1 MDAKNTLS
9 KHLVV
14 GILSIGL
21 AFILRFL
28 LDNSWSV
35 SFARVSFFLLFLVLA
50 IGPIMRMKK
59 STGLLFYF
67 TPLSWRGEIGIWFF
81 ITGLAH
87 FVFVLMRRP
96 LSELIKIGGSGY
108 GLTNLLG
115 LIALVWALFLAA
127 TSFGKIIK
135 FLGVDL
141 WKKLHT
147 MTYVVF
153 YLVAAH
159 FIYFQFFS
167 TYGEVGPDWF
177 GYLAVALT
185 IIIIVMQVTAFS
197 CMIKKHKG
205 ESCLIEQPKP
215 VKSKSVKSSKGS
227 KK

>member
-9 KHLVV
+9 KHLIV
-14 GILSIGL
+14 GIFSL
-21 AFILRFL
+21 ALVFILRFL
-28 LDNSWSV
+28 LNISWSV
-35 SFARVSFFLLFLVLA
+35 SFARVSFILLFLVLI

-59 STGLLFYF
+59 SVKNLLPDF

-81 ITGLAH
+81 ITGLTH
-87 FVFVLMRRP
+87 FIFVLLRRP
-96 LSELIKIGGSGY
+96 FSELIKIGGGGD

-115 LIALVWALFLAA
+115 FIALFLALLLAA
-127 TSFGKIIK
+127 TSFGKVIT

-147 MTYVVF
+147 LTYVVF

-177 GYLAVALT
+177 GYLAVAMT
-185 IIIIVMQVTAFS
+185 VIIIIMQVIAFI
-197 CMIKKHKG
+197 CMIMKNRREIGLPKK
-205 ESCLIEQPKP
+205 
-215 VKSKSVKSSKGS
+215 
-227 KK
+227 